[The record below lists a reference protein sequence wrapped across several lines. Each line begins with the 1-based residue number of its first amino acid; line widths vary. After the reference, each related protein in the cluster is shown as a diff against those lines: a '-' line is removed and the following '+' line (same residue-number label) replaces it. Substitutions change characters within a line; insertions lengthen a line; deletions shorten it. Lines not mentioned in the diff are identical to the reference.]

1 MALAAMPSPL
11 YLTASEGHVRKR
23 ANHPISGGLSVA
35 KAELG
40 TKRVCPTTGRKF
52 YDLNKDPIISPYTG
66 MVVPVAP
73 VVVRASRAAEK
84 AAAAA
89 VPVAAEEVAV
99 EEEEVEVISLDEADE
114 EETTTGKKKDGADD
128 IDIEDEEIPDAADD
142 DTFLEED
149 EDDEV
154 DAAELIDGE
163 LPGEEEA

>member
-1 MALAAMPSPL
+1 MGLAAMPTRL
-11 YLTASEGHVRKR
+11 YLTGPEGRVRKR
-23 ANHPISGGLSVA
+23 ANHLTAVDFSVA

-73 VVVRASRAAEK
+73 VVAARGSRAAEAK
-84 AAAAA
+84 AP
-89 VPVAAEEVAV
+89 VPAAAEEVAT
-99 EEEEVEVISLDEADE
+99 EEEEVEVISLEDADE
-114 EETTTGKKKDGADD
+114 EEATTGKKEAADD
-128 IDIEDEEIPDAADD
+128 IDIVDDDIPDSEDDD

-154 DAAELIDGE
+154 DAAELIDGDIA
-163 LPGEEEA
+163 GDEEA

>member
-1 MALAAMPSPL
+1 MGLAAMPRPL
-11 YLTASEGHVRKR
+11 YLTVPDGRVRKR
-23 ANHPISGGLSVA
+23 ANHHICGGFSVA

-73 VVVRASRAAEK
+73 VVAARGSRAEPK
-84 AAAAA
+84 AV
-89 VPVAAEEVAV
+89 VPEAAEEVAV
-99 EEEEVEVISLDEADE
+99 EEEEVEVISLEDADE
-114 EETTTGKKKDGADD
+114 EETATGKKKEGADD

>member
-1 MALAAMPSPL
+1 M
-11 YLTASEGHVRKR
+11 
-23 ANHPISGGLSVA
+23 A

-73 VVVRASRAAEK
+73 VVVGRGRAEPK
-84 AAAAA
+84 AAA
-89 VPVAAEEVAV
+89 PVAAEEVAV
-99 EEEEVEVISLDEADE
+99 EEEVEVISLEDADE
-114 EETTTGKKKDGADD
+114 EETATGKKKEGADD

>member
-1 MALAAMPSPL
+1 MALAAMPPAL
-11 YLTASEGHVRKR
+11 YLTGSDGRVRKR
-23 ANHPISGGLSVA
+23 ANHHISGGLSVA

-73 VVVRASRAAEK
+73 VVTRGRAAEK
-84 AAAAA
+84 AAV
-89 VPVAAEEVAV
+89 VPVATEEVAA
-99 EEEEVEVISLDEADE
+99 EEEVEVISLDEADE
-114 EETTTGKKKDGADD
+114 EEATTGKKDAADD
-128 IDIEDEEIPDAADD
+128 IDVVDEEIPDADD
-142 DTFLEED
+142 DADTFLEED

>member
-1 MALAAMPSPL
+1 MGLAAMPAGL
-11 YLTASEGHVRKR
+11 YLTGSGEHVRKR
-23 ANHPISGGLSVA
+23 ANHLISGGLSVA

-52 YDLNKDPIISPYTG
+52 YDMNKDPIISPYTG

-73 VVVRASRAAEK
+73 IVVARGRAEPK
-84 AAAAA
+84 AAAA
-89 VPVAAEEVAV
+89 PVAAEEVAV
-99 EEEEVEVISLDEADE
+99 EEEVEVISLEDADE
-114 EETTTGKKKDGADD
+114 EETATGKKKEGADD
-128 IDIEDEEIPDAADD
+128 IDIEDEEIADPADD
-142 DTFLEED
+142 DNTFLEED

>member
-1 MALAAMPSPL
+1 M
-11 YLTASEGHVRKR
+11 
-23 ANHPISGGLSVA
+23 A

-73 VVVRASRAAEK
+73 VVASRASRAEPK
-84 AAAAA
+84 AA
-89 VPVAAEEVAV
+89 VPVPAEEVVA
-99 EEEEVEVISLDEADE
+99 EEEVEVISLDEADE
-114 EETTTGKKKDGADD
+114 EETTTGKKEAADD
-128 IDIEDEEIPDAADD
+128 IDVVDEEIPDADDDD

>member
-1 MALAAMPSPL
+1 
-11 YLTASEGHVRKR
+11 
-23 ANHPISGGLSVA
+23 VA

-73 VVVRASRAAEK
+73 IVVSRGRAAEAK
-84 AAAAA
+84 AVVPAA
-89 VPVAAEEVAV
+89 VEEVAV
-99 EEEEVEVISLDEADE
+99 EEEVEVISLEDADE
-114 EETTTGKKKDGADD
+114 EETATGKKKEGADD
-128 IDIEDEEIPDAADD
+128 IDIEEEDIPDAADD

>member
-1 MALAAMPSPL
+1 
-11 YLTASEGHVRKR
+11 LTGPGGHVRKR
-23 ANHPISGGLSVA
+23 ANHHFSGGFSVA
-35 KAELG
+35 KSELG

-73 VVVRASRAAEK
+73 VVASRSSRAAEPK
-84 AAAAA
+84 PVA
-89 VPVAAEEVAV
+89 PVAAEEVVA

-114 EETTTGKKKDGADD
+114 EETTTGAKKEGADD
-128 IDIEDEEIPDAADD
+128 IDIVDEEIPDADD
-142 DTFLEED
+142 DADTFLEED